1 VGAFLVRFL
10 RRLQPGSV
18 TASGILHTCVGQ
30 EDSIDLKAVMQ
41 QSHDDAELVR
51 VINQAIRDKPRGHDF
66 VIDRTGAPP
75 ALSRHMSATG
85 G

>member
-1 VGAFLVRFL
+1 M
-10 RRLQPGSV
+10 QPGSV
-18 TASGILHTCVGQ
+18 TALGILHTCLGQ
-30 EDSIDLKAVMQ
+30 EDSVDLKAIMR

-66 VIDRTGAPP
+66 VIDRTGASP